1 MGENKG
7 KKSFEARLRFYQV
20 VLINISIVIVLLM
33 YFFGGLFL
41 IKLETYGDVDFTTH
55 LLIASL
61 VIVLFAMVLTFGII
75 IIINKT
81 LKSSAENK
89 SEKESVN

>member
-33 YFFGGLFL
+33 YFF
-41 IKLETYGDVDFTTH
+41 VDYF
-55 LLIASL
+55 
-61 VIVLFAMVLTFGII
+61 
-75 IIINKT
+75 
-81 LKSSAENK
+81 
-89 SEKESVN
+89 